1 MAGNDCSIRIGL
13 FSPVIEQCPG
23 QAPRVIEVSREEAAA
38 LSFFLK
44 QTLKPHVLVACRHT
58 HQLTHVFLPTF
69 GLRRFVVEVL
79 HIAELLD

>member
-23 QAPRVIEVSREEAAA
+23 QAPRVIEVGREEAAA

-44 QTLKPHVLVACRHT
+44 QTLKEELGRLLKGDGAQT
-58 HQLTHVFLPTF
+58 
-69 GLRRFVVEVL
+69 RREIL
-79 HIAELLD
+79 QKE